1 MVRTPLDGKPEPITV
16 PCMLCNEPFIAKYHW
31 LFSRWIRS
39 TSHEKCADAY
49 DRQKVGA
56 NQPVER
62 PIPPRYRDFDATRA
76 NAEALQAA
84 ESFSHRSDLKTLAI
98 GGVAARGKSRLMWAI
113 IQTFF
118 DELEV
123 DTGLR
128 RWVDYYLFTDLIT
141 EQDKS
146 VLAKVKMG
154 RYVFI
159 DDIGCTDSYGRE
171 RAQLQDVI
179 RTRVQK
185 EQWTFLTIDSP
196 DFDPGLKDFF
206 RDRALDIWIDQ

>member
-113 IQTFF
+113 IQAVVH
-118 DELEV
+118 ELEGE
-123 DTGLR
+123 TGLG
-128 RWVDYYLFTDLIT
+128 RWGDDDLRTDPVR
-141 EQDKS
+141 EPDKS
-146 VLAKVKMG
+146 V
-154 RYVFI
+154 
-159 DDIGCTDSYGRE
+159 
-171 RAQLQDVI
+171 
-179 RTRVQK
+179 
-185 EQWTFLTIDSP
+185 P
-196 DFDPGLKDFF
+196 
-206 RDRALDIWIDQ
+206 

>member
-16 PCMLCNEPFIAKYHW
+16 PCMLCGEPFIAKYHW
-31 LFSRWIRS
+31 FGTRWIRS
-39 TSHEKCADAY
+39 SAHEKCTEAY
-49 DRQKVGA
+49 DRQKAV
-56 NQPVER
+56 NKPVER
-62 PIPPRYRDFDATRA
+62 PIPPRYRDFNATKANQDA
-76 NAEALQAA
+76 LVAA
-84 ESFSHRSDLKTLAI
+84 KGFSHKSEFKTLAI
-98 GGVAARGKSRLMWAI
+98 GGMPARGKSRLMWAI
-113 IQTFF
+113 IQGFF
-118 DELEV
+118 DQLEA

-154 RYVFI
+154 RYVFV

-171 RAQLQDVI
+171 RAALQDVI
-179 RTRVQK
+179 RTRIQK

-206 RDRALDIWIDQ
+206 RDRAIDIWIDQ

>member
-62 PIPPRYRDFDATRA
+62 PIPPRY
-76 NAEALQAA
+76 Q
-84 ESFSHRSDLKTLAI
+84 
-98 GGVAARGKSRLMWAI
+98 SRLMWAI